1 MQVTGVPRRS
11 RPLGSERTMPFL
23 TANITSETE
32 GLAVFA
38 RQQIHQLATT
48 LQGLDHDQLS
58 STPTVSAFSLGALA
72 RHVLDVADGFTQ
84 DILDARSAAAAGGTA
99 PQEGGGP
106 VAAVD
111 EGRDGEEIAAHSG
124 GGGGVLLPSDTAESL
139 IDALEA
145 AGARLAAAIE
155 DGALDTPVPTPPAP
169 WFSGEERWTVRWV
182 ALHCIEEVARHAG
195 HADILRESIDG
206 QFAYA
211 LNARADG
218 QPWPPEEW

>member
-1 MQVTGVPRRS
+1 
-11 RPLGSERTMPFL
+11 MPFL
-23 TANITSETE
+23 TPDITSEPE

-38 RQQIHQLATT
+38 RQQIRQLATT
-48 LQGLDHDQLS
+48 LQDLDHDQLS
-58 STPTVSAFSLGALA
+58 SAPTVSAFSLGALA

-84 DILDARSAAAAGGTA
+84 DILDARAAAAAGGTSA
-99 PQEGGGP
+99 TEGGQSVTAPEQGK
-106 VAAVD
+106 
-111 EGRDGEEIAAHSG
+111 DGEEIAAHSG
-124 GGGGVLLPSDTAESL
+124 GGGGVMLPSDTAESL

-169 WFSGEERWTVRWV
+169 WFSGEEQWTVRWV
-182 ALHCIEEVARHAG
+182 ALHCIEEFARHAG

-218 QPWPPEEW
+218 QPWPPEAW